1 MNSLNV
7 KQLKDY
13 KDHGFVAPINVFSL
27 EETKKIKEEI
37 EHIEKKWPQE
47 LIGLGR
53 NNVHYISPVF
63 DQVCHNSKILDAVE
77 SIIGKDILVGGT
89 TLFIKDSDSKGF
101 VSWHQD
107 AKYIGFEPY
116 NWVTAWLAITDANEE
131 NGCMRM
137 WAGSHK
143 EKIKDHKDKYG
154 KNNLLT
160 RGQTVQ
166 NVPIEKTTPNILKAG
181 QLSLHHPMIVH
192 GSGPNKS
199 NQRRIG
205 FVIQS
210 YIGTNVDQVLGKI
223 FVQQARGQ
231 DKFKY
236 HEYTKRPVELMSKK
250 DIELK
255 NKANEELSKIFYK
268 DTKKIGKY

>member
-1 MNSLNV
+1 MNFLNTE
-7 KQLKDY
+7 QLKNY
-13 KDHGFVAPINVFSL
+13 EDHGFVAPIDVLSL
-27 EETKKIKEEI
+27 EETTKIKEEI
-37 EHIEKKWPQE
+37 EYIEKKWPDE

-77 SIIGKDILVGGT
+77 SIIGKNILVGGT
-89 TLFIKDSDSKGF
+89 TLFIKDPDNKGF

-137 WAGSHK
+137 WSGSHK
-143 EKIKDHKDKYG
+143 ENIKDHKDTYD

-192 GSGPNKS
+192 GSDANKS
-199 NQRRIG
+199 KQRRIG

-210 YIGTNVDQVLGKI
+210 YIGTNVDQVIGKVY
-223 FVQQARGQ
+223 VQQARGK
-231 DKFKY
+231 DIYKF
-236 HEYTKRPVELMSKK
+236 HEHTKRPVELMSKK

-268 DTKKIGKY
+268 DAKKIGKF